1 MEQETIEVHETEPQ
15 RFQSPESEIMILI
28 SEPYKYGQFEKVIVK
43 TCQVLQSKKIDA
55 EEFLDLWT
63 GKQTEEGKLEGKWE
77 IVPASAIEALIKRC
91 PFSFQYEED
100 GKEQRV
106 EITET
111 ILLQYIRS
119 VYKRILKKI
128 SEEKGEVAEDI
139 LTGPQF

>member
-1 MEQETIEVHETEPQ
+1 MEQKTIMVNEAESRELP
-15 RFQSPESEIMILI
+15 SPEAEIMRLV
-28 SEPYKYGQFEKVIVK
+28 SEPYEYGQFEKVIVK
-43 TCQVLQSKKIDA
+43 TCQVLQSKKINA

-63 GKQTEEGKLEGKWE
+63 GKQTEEGKWE

-91 PFSFQYEED
+91 PFFLRYEED

-119 VYKRILKKI
+119 VYKRILKKMR
-128 SEEKGEVAEDI
+128 EEKGEVAEGI